1 MKNKLKVVLADGH
14 HLFIAG
20 LSKLLEQ
27 DKELNI
33 SVVDQVFDGQF
44 LEEDVDLKNIDL
56 LITDLRLPSRD
67 LFDVLPEVKN
77 NYPDL
82 RILVLSQYHQYKLIK
97 KIFLRGADGYLLKTS
112 SPDILISAI
121 QKVMLGE
128 RYQGPGVSV
137 SPPKNGIIGEDK
149 KWEKEDPFIVRH
161 GLTKREL
168 EILERIVDARN
179 NRQIAD
185 ELFISDQTVSVHRKN
200 IMRKLNVSSMA
211 GLIRYTVENRL
222 LTD

>member
-27 DKELNI
+27 YKEFEI

-56 LITDLRLPSRD
+56 LITDLRLPSKD
-67 LFDVLPEVKN
+67 LFEVLPEIKN
-77 NYPDL
+77 NYPEM

-97 KIFLRGADGYLLKTS
+97 RIFLKGADGYILKAS
-112 SPDILISAI
+112 SPDILFSAI
-121 QKVMLGE
+121 EKVMLGE

-137 SPPKNGIIGEDK
+137 SPPKNGIIKEDK
-149 KWEKEDPFIVRH
+149 TWAKEDPFIVRH

-179 NRQIAD
+179 NHQIAD

-211 GLIRYTVENRL
+211 GLIRYTVENKL
-222 LTD
+222 LSD

>member
-20 LSKLLEQ
+20 LSKLLEHHEAL
-27 DKELNI
+27 DI
-33 SVVDQVFDGQF
+33 SIVDQVFDGQF

-56 LITDLRLPSRD
+56 LITDLRLPSKD
-67 LFDVLPEVKN
+67 LFEVLPEIKN

-97 KIFLRGADGYLLKTS
+97 RIFLKGADGYLLKTS
-112 SPDILISAI
+112 SPETLVSAI
-121 QKVMLGE
+121 EKVMLGE

-137 SPPKNGIIGEDK
+137 SPPKNGVIKEDK
-149 KWEKEDPFIVRH
+149 NWNQEDPFIVRH

-179 NRQIAD
+179 NRQIGD

-211 GLIRYTVENRL
+211 GLIRYTVENRIL
-222 LTD
+222 SE